1 MTSRT
6 IILALCVAFCGAFAS
21 EGQAATCKVAP
32 TATAAQVLQ
41 ATNKLRQAKG
51 LPALRLSPELTLAAE
66 AHACDMARKDFFSH
80 TGSDGSDIRRRITR
94 AGYRG
99 CLFAEN
105 IAWGY
110 TTVQRAMTGWEGSPG
125 HLQNMLHPRVKEMG
139 LALALDGPKPYW
151 SMVLASPC

>member
-1 MTSRT
+1 MSSRS
-6 IILALCVAFCGAFAS
+6 IIPVLCLAIGIAVAG

-32 TATAAQVLQ
+32 EATATQVLRS
-41 ATNKLRQAKG
+41 TNELRQARG
-51 LPALRLSPELTLAAE
+51 LPALKLSAELTVAAE

-94 AGYRG
+94 SGYRG

-110 TTVQRAMTGWEGSPG
+110 NTTAQAMAGWEGSPG
-125 HLQNMLHPRVKEMG
+125 HLKNMLHPRVKELG
-139 LALALDGPKPYW
+139 LALALDGRTPYW